1 MMEKIYAGLIGMDA
15 GMRLGAPVENP
26 YWTYEQLREHYGDI
40 RGYLRVHK
48 NHPPDDDVNG
58 PILFVRALTDSRTD
72 SDDVRADAGTAAAGK
87 EEQGGNGRLTSEN
100 SCFSR
105 LTSENGCFDQ
115 LTPEMVGEA
124 WLNYTR
130 FGKGMFWW
138 GGEDLST
145 EHRVYMNLRR
155 GIKPPQS
162 GSAEQNGKTA
172 SEQIGGQI
180 FVDTWGLICPGNP
193 EKAAEYAAAAA
204 SVSHDGNGV
213 FGGMFMAA
221 CVAAAFEAETVD
233 EILDKGLSVIPE
245 DCDYAR
251 VVRAVRQ
258 FHAAH
263 PDLESFRECRDYV
276 AGEWGHD
283 RFPGGWHIV
292 PNAGICVTALLY
304 GNGDL
309 GRSIEISVM
318 CGFDTDCN
326 ASNIGT
332 ILGVFRGLE
341 GVPAKYREPINDTV
355 LLSGCSGYLNMVD
368 LPALAGELCE
378 IAIDSA
384 GTKDETGGKKPEAET
399 RKKGD
404 IVFDFALPGST
415 HGLRLSDRSCHS
427 IRNIEADPV
436 SGNRCLEL
444 MIDGKLPKKADLFFN
459 GCFTEEDLPEGR
471 YDPAFSPRVY
481 PGQTVTVRMKAVF
494 PAPAELEIRP
504 FVTTAMSTERIEL
517 RPARF
522 SGALVSP
529 ELLPGWDRQ
538 FDLRTIPDAAS
549 EGGLVKVDLSGNGDP
564 HRVRSAGSSGN
575 CDPAIL
581 AENTWVELCFTIPD
595 LNGDQVHELGWQFD
609 LKPTMDEWAFD
620 FVYID
625 EITVNGPMEYEIDFS
640 IQREE
645 FGQITPFT
653 FSDCTGTTEGDMLK
667 IRMPEEPTAKA
678 CQAFTGNYY
687 MRDVTVSA
695 LTEICDGESALL
707 LLRGKGTRRY
717 YALGFSGEGH
727 AAILRYDSGAAAE
740 LASCSF
746 LWEKKK
752 RYRLEASACGNSL
765 TLSVDGN
772 EILSASDDRFAYG
785 MIGMGMSAAGSCLWK
800 TLHVRGR

>member
-1 MMEKIYAGLIGMDA
+1 MKKIFDRANMMEKIYAGLIGMDA

-58 PILFVRALTDSRTD
+58 PILFVRAYT
-72 SDDVRADAGTAAAGK
+72 
-87 EEQGGNGRLTSEN
+87 GGR
-100 SCFSR
+100 
-105 LTSENGCFDQ
+105 

-155 GIKPPQS
+155 GVKPPQS

-193 EKAAEYAAAAA
+193 KKAAEYAAAAA
-204 SVSHDGNGV
+204 SVSHDGNGI

-221 CVAAAFEAETVD
+221 CVAAAFEAQTVN
-233 EILDKGLSVIPE
+233 EILDAGLSVIPE
-245 DCDYAR
+245 DSDYAR

-258 FHAAH
+258 FHAVH
-263 PDLESFRECRDYV
+263 PDPESFRECREYV

-283 RFPGGWHIV
+283 KFPGGWHIV

-309 GRSIEISVM
+309 GRSLEISVM

-326 ASNIGT
+326 ASSIGT
-332 ILGVFRGLE
+332 ILGVFGGLE
-341 GVPAKYREPINDTV
+341 GVPARYRDPINDTV

-368 LPALAGELCE
+368 LPALARELCE
-378 IAIDSA
+378 TANKAVCEKIGND
-384 GTKDETGGKKPEAET
+384 GEKPETGGLQ
-399 RKKGD
+399 KGD
-404 IVFDFALPGST
+404 ILFDFVLPGST

-427 IRNIEADPV
+427 IRNIEEDPA

-444 MIDGKLPKKADLFFN
+444 MIDGKLPKKADLIFN
-459 GCFTEEDLPEGR
+459 SCFTEKDLPEGR

-481 PGQTVTVRMKAVF
+481 PGQTVTVRMKTVF
-494 PAPAELEIRP
+494 PAPADLEVRP
-504 FVTTAMSTERIEL
+504 FVTTAMRDDRIEL
-517 RPARF
+517 LPVRF
-522 SGALVSP
+522 SGALVPP

-538 FDLRTIPDAAS
+538 FDLRHIPDAVP
-549 EGGLVKVDLSGNGDP
+549 ENGPVRVDLSRN
-564 HRVRSAGSSGN
+564 RVPETIRPADGSTAH
-575 CDPAIL
+575 DQAVLP
-581 AENTWVELCFTIPD
+581 ENTWVELCFTVPD

-609 LKPTMDEWAFD
+609 LRPVMDDWAFD

-625 EITVNGPMEYEIDFS
+625 RITVNGPMEYDVDFS
-640 IQREE
+640 IQRDE

-653 FSDCTGTTEGDMLK
+653 FSDCSGTTEGDVLR
-667 IRMPEEPTAKA
+667 IRMPEEPTAEA
-678 CQAFTGNYY
+678 CQVFTGNYY

-695 LTEICDGESALL
+695 QAEICEGESAMI
-707 LLRGKGTRRY
+707 LLRGQGTRRC
-717 YALGFSGEGH
+717 YALGISGEGH
-727 AAILRYDSGAAAE
+727 AVILRYDSGTTAE
-740 LASCSF
+740 LADASF
-746 LWEKKK
+746 LWERKKP
-752 RYRLEASACGNSL
+752 YRLEASACGNCL

-772 EILSASDDRFAYG
+772 EILSVFDDRFAYG
-785 MIGMGMSAAGSCLWK
+785 MIGMGMSAAGSSRWK
-800 TLHVRGR
+800 SLHVRGR